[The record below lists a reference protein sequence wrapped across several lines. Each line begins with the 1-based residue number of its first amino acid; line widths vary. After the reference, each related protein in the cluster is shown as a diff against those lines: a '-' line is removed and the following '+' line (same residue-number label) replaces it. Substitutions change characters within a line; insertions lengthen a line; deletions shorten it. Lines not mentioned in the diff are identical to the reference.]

1 MELNV
6 NTDFSYF
13 LVSLFLIFLMRIL
26 VELLEDSRPILHS
39 TIFHL
44 ICFHWYY
51 KCLMDLYES
60 NVHFLF
66 SILLQN
72 LDSCLLFLGEGS
84 IESCFIHWNR
94 TECGLALPFTVV
106 VFHVQ
111 TVGAE
116 ASRIGINGPWITKSY
131 LELILERKGWNWGLF
146 FIFISLH
153 LYISLLLYF
162 F

>member
-6 NTDFSYF
+6 NTDFSYS
-13 LVSLFLIFLMRIL
+13 LVSLFLIFLMRIWL
-26 VELLEDSRPILHS
+26 NYWKIQGQFCTLLF
-39 TIFHL
+39 FHL

-72 LDSCLLFLGEGS
+72 LDSCLLFLDEGS
-84 IESCFIHWNR
+84 IESCFIHWTR

-116 ASRIGINGPWITKSY
+116 ASRMGISGPWITKSY